1 MRVSSLAFLLTTC
14 VWLVLGGT
22 PSYAEQRSLQP
33 GDKVQ
38 TTSNGAESFLVTI
51 QEAGEY
57 RLETHGESDTQCDL
71 RSPRRGVIAA
81 DDNQG
86 VAKNCRM
93 DLWLAPGSYLW
104 TVKKDKR
111 PVKVSVARFEPQ
123 GNSTRL
129 SLGKPHVD
137 ELTAMRVRT
146 FHVRVNRRRWLD
158 IDIYGVTLQTC
169 RLLNS
174 EGWVVP
180 VGRSQTT
187 AGTTKQGYLQSCKL
201 FGLLEPGTY
210 SIKVVGRPSQTTGK
224 TQSVTNGSLLLYVGD
239 KAVRPFRWSKVSLKP
254 YNKRSYWFTVPLSWG
269 NPSTGK
275 VKVLLQLSAT
285 TKIQSNWYTLLQ
297 QQDWYSSRKST
308 VKGCF
313 RGAKHSTPK
322 RCDIIADI
330 DAGKR
335 YTIHVSG
342 DYGQKFWM
350 RYVLVYSQ
358 SKLPLGRRIKLLDQ
372 PGTGTY
378 ANFSVTQPGRYHIET
393 WPHTRSCLLE
403 KEQRPNRW
411 KLLQAKSLALP
422 LPQAPDSMAALSD
435 DRRQVRWTTL
445 LEQGG
450 TSQWIHLKTESTLV
464 FGTKGR
470 LDTKCTLYRDAYA
483 VARHDDLTKKNRNCR
498 IEQRLQPGLYRINV
512 RAYGKRGNSRI
523 YVMYQGDK
531 RNTAVPVTG
540 GCNVSKYLT
549 PGRYRIRA
557 SASGA
562 LRLREMYVT
571 ALPLQTGHALRF
583 SALQRT
589 LKDNPKKT
597 VTLPF
602 HIKTES
608 LWTSISN
615 VNACRLLR
623 NNIEVRRGKMKGRT
637 CRLYG
642 RIKTGTYQLEL
653 TQIPRL
659 RHTFRRLSG
668 ASQPIWI
675 RSGSKIAWNRNTIN
689 QLPRPEKNVYK
700 KQVLKASRGN
710 SHSLSMTLGESQT
723 VHVRWTL
730 KKRGMYHFTTTG
742 LVPVQCQLND
752 ARGRLHE
759 TPAPTLLKR
768 NCQWA
773 GVLQPGDYT
782 IKVQATSNSKGR
794 VHLQLSRLKA
804 QTLSPLQDKQPTTEK
819 LLPSLAQIY
828 PFQVTQESKHH
839 IQTHSIDTP
848 VSCAVLNKQGWTWY
862 TLSPCNGNLDLPIGS
877 YAFWMIPTETAAR
890 YRVTFNSGTKPQELG
905 PSRSYRI
912 VRDIKSKAALVQLQR
927 KVTLRYKSPQPSDTI
942 KFAIPTNMKVEFKLS
957 SNLIG
962 RLFLGDQ
969 FVAKWL
975 HTKASP
981 SKQAVSLKAGT
992 YTLMVQG
999 QNSSLQS
1006 YSNYSVETKVLE
1018 SQPGV
1023 RLWRKVPSTMKL
1035 SMAQAGSVS
1044 IATEGDLDTWCRL
1057 VRADG
1062 STLASNDDA
1071 TAKRWDCRIDRWLP
1085 AGKYKVVVDG
1095 PPGRAWL
1102 SVKKVQPKHHQLALN
1117 TKQRHNLVPFQRN
1130 VFAMKL
1136 KNATVLQ
1143 LNTTLTSNG
1152 SPLHCLLEDTGRKSK
1167 VYESQG
1173 SGCSPTFALQQGS
1186 YQWHVYH
1193 TGESTQEVKL
1203 QSTTPPVE
1211 TLASGKTQTLALEAG
1226 KTVYLSASL
1235 NTWSRYHWKL
1245 SGKDIT
1251 KLSCAAN
1258 QGQGTSLKSFKCKD
1272 SVLRG
1277 EQTVLFALTS
1287 SKKQSLELQLQA
1299 ESLEVGETYNL
1310 GLKPKQSVQLGLTI
1324 PQAGLY
1330 QLTAKSNS
1338 SWSLQ
1343 VQEAIGLPTV
1353 TKKQQPSLLVYL
1365 SKGDQAITVTSNSEE
1380 KSAGSIQLTSVSIA
1394 KDSVSQ
1400 TIGLHQ
1406 GTFAAKTSAQ
1416 WKLPK
1421 NKAFYVTLTLH
1432 GKGNVVALTGD
1443 NEVLQRCETRGTQ
1456 TCRWYLNDADTGIQL
1471 WWTASSK
1478 LQYQAQ
1484 VSTAAYVNTTVK
1496 LKPGSQWTLSPS
1508 VQGTSLWT
1516 LLLEGKGST
1525 SLALVGGKAQCI
1537 LPNQPSQWQSCQ
1549 AKLTLSGGAR
1559 VMMKATSLPSRVVAF
1574 AQGQKMEALWSLPMP
1589 TTNTQALP
1597 LSFYQRTIL
1606 QASKASTVWYTF
1618 TLNKAEALV
1627 LRTTGGST
1635 RCALVAKKSGKFVDV
1650 SAGTSGCYLS
1660 RGLAAGTYWVGV
1672 HAESQLEDG
1681 SIQINNSPL
1690 HPLQEGRKGP
1700 MLLGSGQ
1707 SLWFVFDTKHNKKM
1721 GVGAIGR
1728 HDDLQ
1733 CTLWTASGKSVTSGC
1748 QRYLKLK
1755 PGSYM
1760 YRVSL
1765 PNDASPTPVRVILRG
1780 QKPPPNQPP
1789 AAYLRKLLKRASL

>member
-14 VWLVLGGT
+14 AWLVLGGT
-22 PSYAEQRSLQP
+22 PSYAKKRSLQP

-38 TTSNGAESFLVTI
+38 TTSNGTESFLVSI

-57 RLETHGESDTQCDL
+57 RLETHGESDTRCEL
-71 RSPRRGVIAA
+71 RSPRRGEIAS

-123 GNSTRL
+123 GSSTRL

-158 IDIYGVTLQTC
+158 IDIYGVTVQTC
-169 RLLNS
+169 RLLNN

-187 AGTTKQGYLQSCKL
+187 AGITKQGYLQSCKL

-224 TQSVTNGSLLLYVGD
+224 TQSVNNGSLLLYVGD
-239 KAVRPFRWSKVSLKP
+239 KAVRPFRWSRVSLKP
-254 YNKRSYWFTVPLSWG
+254 YNKRSYWFTVPSSWG

-285 TKIQSNWYTLLQ
+285 TPVKSNWYTLLQ
-297 QQDWYSSRKST
+297 QQDWYSSRKTT
-308 VKGCF
+308 VRGCY

-322 RCDIIADI
+322 QCDIIADI

-335 YTIHVSG
+335 YTVQVSG
-342 DYGQKFWM
+342 AYGQKFWM
-350 RYVLVYSQ
+350 RYILVYSQ
-358 SKLPLGRRIKLLDQ
+358 SKLPIGRRIKLLDQ
-372 PGTGTY
+372 PDIGTY
-378 ANFSVTQPGRYHIET
+378 ANFSITQPGRYHVET

-411 KLLQAKSLALP
+411 KLLQVKSLALP
-422 LPQAPDSMAALSD
+422 MPQAPDSMAAPSD
-435 DRRQVRWTTL
+435 DRRQVRWTAL

-450 TSQWIHLKTESTLV
+450 TSQWIHLKTESTLI
-464 FGTKGR
+464 FGSKGR
-470 LDTKCTLYRDAYA
+470 LDTKCTLYRNEYA
-483 VARHDDLTKKNRNCR
+483 VARHDDLTKKNRNCH
-498 IEQRLQPGLYRINV
+498 IERRLQPGLYRINV
-512 RAYGKRGNSRI
+512 RAYGKRGNSRV

-531 RNTAVPVTG
+531 QNTAVPVTG
-540 GCNVSKYLT
+540 GCNVSKFLT

-571 ALPLQTGHALRF
+571 TLPLQTGQALR
-583 SALQRT
+583 LTTLHRT
-589 LKDNPKKT
+589 LKDVPKKT
-597 VTLPF
+597 VTLPL
-602 HIKTES
+602 HVKTKT

-615 VNACRLLR
+615 VSACRLLK
-623 NNIEVRRGKMKGRT
+623 NKAEVRRGKMKGRT

-642 RIKTGTYQLEL
+642 SIKAGTYQLEL
-653 TQIPRL
+653 TQVPRL
-659 RHTFRRLSG
+659 RHKFRRLSG
-668 ASQPIWI
+668 ASHPIWI
-675 RSGSKIAWNRNTIN
+675 RSSSKVKWNRNNIN
-689 QLPRPEKNVYK
+689 RLPRPEKNVYK
-700 KQVLKASRGN
+700 KLALKVSQGN
-710 SHSLSMTLGESQT
+710 SHSLSMTLGESQAA
-723 VHVRWTL
+723 HVRWTI
-730 KKRGMYHFTTTG
+730 KQRGMYQFQTTG

-759 TPAPTLLKR
+759 TPAPTLQKR

-773 GVLQPGDYT
+773 GLLQPGDYT
-782 IKVQATSNSKGR
+782 LEVLATSNSKGR
-794 VHLQLSRLKA
+794 VHLQLSRLKT
-804 QTLSPLQDKQPTTEK
+804 QTLRQLQDKQPTTEK
-819 LLPSLAQIY
+819 LQPNLAQVH
-828 PFQVTQESKHH
+828 PFQVTQTNKHH

-848 VSCAVLNKQGWTWY
+848 VSCAVVNKEGWTWY
-862 TLSPCNGNLDLPIGS
+862 TLSSCNGSLDLPINS
-877 YAFWMIPTETAAR
+877 YTFWMIPTETPAR
-890 YRVTFNSGTKPQELG
+890 YRVTFNSGKKPQELG
-905 PSRSYRI
+905 PSLSYRI
-912 VRDIKSKAALVQLQR
+912 ARDIKSKPAEVQLQR
-927 KVTLRYKSPQPSDTI
+927 KVTLRYRAPQPSDKLTF
-942 KFAIPTNMKVEFKLS
+942 KIPTSMKVEFNLS
-957 SNLIG
+957 TNLIG
-962 RLFLGDQ
+962 RLFRGDQ

-981 SKQAVSLKAGT
+981 SKQAISLKAGT
-992 YTLMVQG
+992 YNLMVQG

-1006 YSNYSVETKVLE
+1006 YTNYSVETNVLE
-1018 SQPGV
+1018 TQPGV
-1023 RLWRKVPSTMKL
+1023 RLWRKVPSTLKL

-1057 VRADG
+1057 VRQDG

-1071 TAKRWDCRIDRWLP
+1071 TSKRWDCRIDRWLP
-1085 AGKYKVVVDG
+1085 AGKYRVVVDG
-1095 PPGRAWL
+1095 TPGRAWL

-1117 TKQRHNLVPFQRN
+1117 AKQRHNLVPFQRN

-1136 KNATVLQ
+1136 KKATVLQ
-1143 LNTTLTSNG
+1143 LSTALTSNG
-1152 SPLHCLLEDTGRKSK
+1152 SPLHCLLEDTGQKSK

-1173 SGCSPTFALQQGS
+1173 DGCSPTFALQQGS

-1193 TGESTQEVKL
+1193 TGESTQEVSL
-1203 QSTTPPVE
+1203 QSTTPSVVS
-1211 TLASGKTQTLALEAG
+1211 LASGKQQKLSLDADKA
-1226 KTVYLSASL
+1226 VYLSASL
-1235 NTWSRYHWKL
+1235 KTWSRYRWKL
-1245 SGKDIT
+1245 SGKDLT

-1258 QGQGTSLKSFKCKD
+1258 QGQGTNLKPFNCQDSL
-1272 SVLRG
+1272 LRG

-1287 SKKQSLELQLQA
+1287 SKKQTLALQLQA
-1299 ESLEVGETYNL
+1299 ESLEVGDTYNL
-1310 GLKPKQSVQLGLTI
+1310 GLKSKQSVQLGVTV

-1330 QLTAKSNS
+1330 QLATKSDA

-1343 VQEAIGLPTV
+1343 VQEAMGIPTG
-1353 TKKQQPSLLVYL
+1353 TKRQQPSLLVYL
-1365 SKGDQAITVTSNSEE
+1365 SKGDQAVTVTSNVKEMS
-1380 KSAGSIQLTSVSIA
+1380 SGTVTLTPVSTAKESVS
-1394 KDSVSQ
+1394 K
-1400 TIGLHQ
+1400 TLGLHQ
-1406 GTFAAKTSAQ
+1406 GTLAAKTSAQ

-1421 NKAFYVTLTLH
+1421 NKAFQVTVTLH
-1432 GKGNVVALTGD
+1432 GKGSVVALNGD
-1443 NEVLQRCETRGTQ
+1443 NEVLQRCATRETQ
-1456 TCRWYLNDADTGIQL
+1456 TCSWYLNDSDSGIQL

-1484 VSTAAYVNTTVK
+1484 VATAAYVNTTVK
-1496 LKPGSQWTLSPS
+1496 LKPGSQWTFPQS

-1516 LLLEGKGST
+1516 LLLEGNGST
-1525 SLALVGGKAQCI
+1525 GLALVGEKAQCI
-1537 LPNQPSQWQSCQ
+1537 LPNQPSQWQSCET
-1549 AKLTLSGGAR
+1549 KLTLNDGAR
-1559 VMMKATSLPSRVVAF
+1559 VMMKATSLPARVVAF
-1574 AQGQKMEALWSLPMP
+1574 AQGKKMEALWSLPTP
-1589 TTNTQALP
+1589 TAKTQAFP
-1597 LSFYQRTIL
+1597 LSFYQRTML
-1606 QASKASTVWYTF
+1606 QTSKASTVWYTF
-1618 TLNKAEALV
+1618 TLNKAEALE

-1635 RCALVAKKSGKFVDV
+1635 RCALIAKKSGKVVDV
-1650 SAGTSGCYLS
+1650 SAGTSGCHLS

-1672 HAESQLEDG
+1672 HAENQLHNG
-1681 SIQINNSPL
+1681 SIQLNNSPL
-1690 HPLQEGRKGP
+1690 HTLKEGRKGP

-1707 SLWFVFDTKHNKKM
+1707 SLWFVFNTKHNKKM

-1733 CTLWTASGKSVTSGC
+1733 CTLWTAHGKPVTSGC

-1755 PGSYM
+1755 PGTYM

-1765 PNDASPTPVRVILRG
+1765 PKDASPTPVRVILRG